1 MSKKLEA
8 LASSMQVEFVHGRH
22 FNNEYL
28 YQHGHTGSER
38 IYTTGRG
45 YYAIQPKAPK
55 FEANTPWV
63 RHEDQFFAAR
73 LPGNLVVWFA
83 E

>member
-8 LASSMQVEFVHGRH
+8 LASSMQVEFVNGRQ

-28 YQHGHTGSER
+28 YQPGHTGGEA
-38 IYTTGRG
+38 IYCTGRG
-45 YYAIQPKAPK
+45 YYAIQRRPPK
-55 FEANTPWV
+55 FEGNTSWE
-63 RHEDQFFAAR
+63 RHSDQFFASR
-73 LPGNLVVWFA
+73 LPGDLVVWFC